1 MHSHHLK
8 DMAAALVAAGVI
20 APVVEAR
27 AREVLASHWVDKIAI
42 VWTTAD
48 VRETVSQ
55 ALSDAE
61 AAEVLQKVLRDADA
75 DRASH
80 GTVSRARPMNCFRTT
95 PSGRSARRH
104 VFNVSLVQI
113 SSSPALV
120 PLHLPSW
127 PKDG

>member
-75 DRASH
+75 DRGVTWDSLQSAANELFPDH
-80 GTVSRARPMNCFRTT
+80 TKRANC
-95 PSGRSARRH
+95 A
-104 VFNVSLVQI
+104 
-113 SSSPALV
+113 
-120 PLHLPSW
+120 
-127 PKDG
+127 